1 MGTRLLLVLLLFSFH
16 LNLYG
21 FAKRSPKVKYSEAS
35 GKYRADAPCNY
46 MYAGLTEESKLVE
59 EYSLSQEIQITIKKN
74 NIIFVGGLD
83 EYEADFSVSK
93 DGSTIILTWG
103 NFDEGSGDWLGG
115 GKLLIEKKKVTLH
128 MIDGAHQECIT
139 EYEKMK

>member
-1 MGTRLLLVLLLFSFH
+1 MVARLLLILLLLSFQF
-16 LNLYG
+16 NLYG
-21 FAKRSPKVKYSEAS
+21 FAKGSPKVKYSEAS
-35 GKYRADAPCNY
+35 GKYRTDGPCNF
-46 MYAGLTEESKLVE
+46 MYAGLTEENKLIE

-74 NIIFVGGLD
+74 NIIIVGGID

-93 DGSTIILTWG
+93 DGATIILTWG

-115 GKLLIEKKKVTLH
+115 GKILIEKKKVTLH

-139 EYEKMK
+139 EYNKIK